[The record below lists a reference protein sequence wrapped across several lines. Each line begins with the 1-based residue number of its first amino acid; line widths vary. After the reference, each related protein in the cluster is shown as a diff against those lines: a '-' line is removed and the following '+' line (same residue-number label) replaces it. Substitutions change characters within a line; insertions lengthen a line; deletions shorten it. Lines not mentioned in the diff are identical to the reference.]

1 MLCHTNPK
9 YSQIFRLENYYFFF
23 ASMSI
28 RKYELLK
35 DHINQAE
42 TMFEKSLNEYCDTLL
57 NDQFENQLSTLSE
70 ALLHIHTKG
79 YDELQYHIQKAKF
92 IKVYC
97 NYIIS
102 YFFYYL
108 IFTPF
113 FFTLHYFYS
122 FSYSLFSLFLL
133 FSFFFTYYYYYL
145 LECNNQ

>member
-133 FSFFFTYYYYYL
+133 FSFFFYL
-145 LECNNQ
+145 LLLLFIRM

>member
-113 FFTLHYFYS
+113 FSLFIIFILFLI
-122 FSYSLFSLFLL
+122 LFSLFFSYFPFFYLLLLLL
-133 FSFFFTYYYYYL
+133 FIRM
-145 LECNNQ
+145 

>member
-35 DHINQAE
+35 DHINQAQ

-92 IKVYC
+92 IKVYL
-97 NYIIS
+97 YHFLFLLLS
-102 YFFYYL
+102 HFYS
-108 IFTPF
+108 F

-133 FSFFFTYYYYYL
+133 FSFFFYL
-145 LECNNQ
+145 LLLLLLFIRM

>member
-113 FFTLHYFYS
+113 FHS
-122 FSYSLFSLFLL
+122 SLFLFFFL
-133 FSFFFTYYYYYL
+133 FSFLSFSLIFLFFTYYYYYYL

>member
-35 DHINQAE
+35 DHINQAQ

-122 FSYSLFSLFLL
+122 YSLFSLFLL
-133 FSFFFTYYYYYL
+133 FSFFFYL
-145 LECNNQ
+145 LLLLLFIRM

>member
-35 DHINQAE
+35 DHINQAQ

-133 FSFFFTYYYYYL
+133 FSFFL
-145 LECNNQ
+145 LIIIIIY